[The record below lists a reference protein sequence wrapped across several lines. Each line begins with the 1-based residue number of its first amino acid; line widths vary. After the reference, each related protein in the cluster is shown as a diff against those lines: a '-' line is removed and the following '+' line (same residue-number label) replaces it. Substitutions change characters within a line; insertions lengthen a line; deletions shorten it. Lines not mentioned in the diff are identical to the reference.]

1 MFPESHFED
10 LDYRRYWIQKFSY
23 AIPNDEALDLILSY
37 SPIVEMGAGL
47 GYWAYLLDQKGCD
60 IVAYDIDP
68 IPVDNKYLHI
78 QAVPWYKVKKCW
90 SNFVPP
96 RNKTL
101 FICWPPY
108 NNNMAA
114 NILKKYK
121 GSIFIYIGEQRD
133 GCCATDTFFDELAK
147 WNEIEKLDIPQFE
160 GIHDKLLIY
169 ERSYS

>member
-96 RNKTL
+96 RPNTPNTCL
-101 FICWPPY
+101 LYTSPSP
-108 NNNMAA
+108 
-114 NILKKYK
+114 
-121 GSIFIYIGEQRD
+121 RD
-133 GCCATDTFFDELAK
+133 
-147 WNEIEKLDIPQFE
+147 
-160 GIHDKLLIY
+160 
-169 ERSYS
+169 